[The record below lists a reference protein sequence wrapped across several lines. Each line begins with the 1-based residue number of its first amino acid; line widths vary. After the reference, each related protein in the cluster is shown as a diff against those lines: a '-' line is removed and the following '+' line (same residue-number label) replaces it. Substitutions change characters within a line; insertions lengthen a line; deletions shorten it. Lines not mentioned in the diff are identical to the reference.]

1 MGPKNL
7 LDMIEEILG
16 KKCEFETH
24 ESAYRTEVVHHFT
37 FSDIDFGGVVVP
49 YPMKVCFDSSET
61 DFMHFS
67 SLKSVKV
74 LGQ

>member
-1 MGPKNL
+1 MGKNILDL
-7 LDMIEEILG
+7 LDDILG

-37 FSDIDFGGVVVP
+37 FRDIQYGGVTVS
-49 YPMKVCFDSSET
+49 YPMKICFDEVET
-61 DFMHFS
+61 DFIHIS

-74 LGQ
+74 VE